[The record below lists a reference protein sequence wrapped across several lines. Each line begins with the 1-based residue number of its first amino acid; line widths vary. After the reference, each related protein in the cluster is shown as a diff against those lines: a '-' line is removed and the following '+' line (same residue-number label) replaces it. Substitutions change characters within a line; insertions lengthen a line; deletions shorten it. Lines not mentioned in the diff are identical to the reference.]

1 MTEGQAEEFFGRKV
15 CQVNH
20 ILIRLAM
27 RDEPPPEWLRGRP
40 ALADLPRFA
49 IEPTPHIVPVQRGC
63 DLSILPDQ
71 VVWIVENIKRGW
83 ALTTEGWCFAD
94 ETEALYFKM
103 AF

>member
-1 MTEGQAEEFFGRKV
+1 MTEREAEDFFGRKV

-40 ALADLPRFA
+40 ALADLPRYSLGN
-49 IEPTPHIVPVQRGC
+49 TPHVVPVHRGF
-63 DLSILPDQ
+63 DMTVLPDQ
-71 VVWIVENIKRGW
+71 VVWVVENTKFGW

-94 ETEALYFKM
+94 ENEALYFKL